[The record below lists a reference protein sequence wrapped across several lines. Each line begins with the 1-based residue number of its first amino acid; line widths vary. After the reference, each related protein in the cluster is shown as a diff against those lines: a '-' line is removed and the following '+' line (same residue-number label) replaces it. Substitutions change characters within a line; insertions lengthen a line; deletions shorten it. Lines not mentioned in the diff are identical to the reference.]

1 MSVSQRFKHFFLPE
15 FNRRYALRLVV
26 LTLCA
31 FIVFR
36 YIFAPFYIQGESMAP
51 TYRTGGITFSW
62 RLAYMFS
69 EPQRGDIVI
78 IRLAGQRV
86 ALLKRIVALPGEQV
100 EFRNGELFINGMKLH
115 EPYLVK
121 PSDWTQGPRIVDDG
135 HYYVVGDNRSMPIQE
150 HHFGEVAKERII
162 GTPAW

>member
-1 MSVSQRFKHFFLPE
+1 MSVSQRVKHFFLPE
-15 FNRRYALRLVV
+15 FNRRYALRLVA
-26 LTLCA
+26 LSLCA
-31 FIVFR
+31 FILFR
-36 YIFAPFYIQGESMAP
+36 YILAPFYIQGESMAP

-78 IRLAGQRV
+78 IRLAGERV

-100 EFRNGELFINGMKLH
+100 EFRDGELFINGRKLD

-121 PSDWTQGPRIVDDG
+121 PSDWNQEPRIVEEC
-135 HYYVVGDNRSMPIQE
+135 HYYVVGDNRSMPIEE
-150 HHFGEVAKERII
+150 HHFGEVAKKRII
-162 GTPAW
+162 GALAW